1 VSRAQ
6 SVRLVA
12 IAMAVTVAACAP
24 SAPGDSAANA
34 ADEADGYVA
43 QAGALAATDL
53 SAPFEFFCVPGNAR
67 GTNRD
72 GPSITPAKLF
82 DNLYVFGNAD
92 TVVYALTTSDGILL
106 IDSGYPGTTETVIVP
121 GLTALGLDPADVR
134 IVLLGHGHA
143 DHFGGAAYFQDRFGA
158 RIGAAEADWV
168 MMAQAG
174 AEPNAPQSPRRDLI
188 VEDRVPVT
196 LGNTRVTPVAIPGH
210 TPGSLGFIFEVAD
223 RGASHTAGLFGGT
236 ILLADRITTDGLEQY
251 VDSIARWIDIAND
264 MGVDVEI
271 QNHPLFD
278 DTPARLAAL
287 TTRAPGAPHPFQM
300 STERYTRF
308 WQIVAACM
316 QAEIARRAD

>member
-1 VSRAQ
+1 MSRARPV
-6 SVRLVA
+6 SFLA
-12 IAMAVTVAACAP
+12 IAAAVGLAACAP
-24 SAPGDSAANA
+24 SEPGDNA
-34 ADEADGYVA
+34 ADDADSYVA
-43 QAGALAATDL
+43 RARALAAADL
-53 SAPFEFFCVPGNAR
+53 AAPFEFFCVPGNAR

-72 GPSITPAKLF
+72 GPSIAPAKLF
-82 DNLYVFGNAD
+82 DDLYVLGNAD

-106 IDSGYPGTTETVIVP
+106 IDSGYPGTAETVIVP

-143 DHFGGAAYFQDRFGA
+143 DHFGNAAYFQDRYGA
-158 RIGAAEADWV
+158 RIGAAEADWA

-174 AEPNAPQSPRRDLI
+174 AEPNAPQAPRRDLI

-196 LGNTRVTPVAIPGH
+196 LGSTRVTPIAIPGH
-210 TPGSLGFIFEVAD
+210 TPGSLGFIFDVAD
-223 RGASHTAGLFGGT
+223 RGVPHTAGLFGGT
-236 ILLADRITTDGLEQY
+236 ILLADRITTAGLEQY
-251 VDSIARWIDIAND
+251 VDSIARWVEIASD

-278 DTPARLAAL
+278 ATPARLAAL
-287 TTRAPGAPHPFQM
+287 RTRAAGAPHPFEM
-300 STERYTRF
+300 STERYARF